1 MNTRRALVLS
11 LDLSSRKPGLA
22 EAQEQHGDA
31 KLLISQSDGSLAYLP
46 SLSAAFEDDGSAG
59 RQAEET
65 PRADSRVAAAA
76 ESDDEDDDADEETLA
91 AHAALNA
98 AFAGRPR
105 GLETWAAHGHEAW
118 IAAWDCWS
126 DGTVGWSGA
135 LPDLTPS
142 TAPRLRC

>member
-22 EAQEQHGDA
+22 DAQEQHGDA
-31 KLLISQSDGSLAYLP
+31 KLLMSQSDGSLSYLP
-46 SLSAAFEDDGSAG
+46 SLSAAFEEGSAG
-59 RQAEET
+59 QAEET
-65 PRADSRVAAAA
+65 RRPDSRVAAAA

-98 AFAGRPR
+98 AFEGRPR

-142 TAPRLRC
+142 TARRLRC